1 MKFTAAEL
9 KLSTGNFSKER
20 QLGEGAFGCVYLA
33 ENLRSTGTHAAVKVL
48 SQVGKISC
56 MFVKY

>member
-33 ENLRSTGTHAAVKVL
+33 KNL